1 MQTTLKVL
9 DFNFTISVLRKEE
22 ISSPH
27 NPKMGNVIK
36 YLVEVKS
43 ENNGLIVDFDFF
55 GSIADCRSKERALIA
70 RIEQF
75 RQELGGTRLK
85 EMTETRITDLDFPKL
100 FEQAKGFMRECR
112 EMRGQ
117 FSDTKGAGAHTE
129 TVHFLRV
136 LLDKGSAGV
145 FPGGAHIKEIDADGL
160 KFAFYCLVSDADAAN
175 MDIDEFSAEFGY
187 KKVSE
192 CLRVYRACQANA
204 AKLVTLGIA
213 HHQIC
218 DILNELQEQN
228 IG

>member
-9 DFNFTISVLRKEE
+9 DFNFTLSVLRKEE
-22 ISSPH
+22 VPSAS
-27 NPKMGNVIK
+27 NPDMGNVIK
-36 YLVEVKS
+36 YLIEVKS

-55 GSIADCRSKERALIA
+55 GSIADCRSKERAMIA

-75 RQELGGTRLK
+75 RQELGGTRLEK
-85 EMTETRITDLDFPKL
+85 MTKISSPDFEYPKL

-112 EMRGQ
+112 KMRGL
-117 FSDTKGAGAHTE
+117 FSDTKGAGARTE

-145 FPGGAHIKEIDADGL
+145 FPDGAHVKEIDADGL